1 MINTIECGDTE
12 WNVWNVDGNVLY
24 FSGKHIVLF
33 SISLAFLITGVIY
46 TGLVFCSQWLQ
57 RYSGKC
63 FKSTRD
69 PVVKLKPLIDA
80 YTGPYKDKYRFWTGL
95 GLIIRILL
103 TVIFIFTSE
112 ESSLLNNFFIALTIM
127 LTIIGS
133 KVYRNKYNAIIE
145 IFSYINLFILASI
158 TTPLSI
164 NDMDGKLVSMV
175 STISI
180 TLEML
185 SLLVVIVVHFLTTMK
200 RGRKSCD
207 RIGLYNNQ
215 RNYGSFVEG
224 PFSPGCQ
231 TREALIYYDK

>member
-1 MINTIECGDTE
+1 M
-12 WNVWNVDGNVLY
+12 
-24 FSGKHIVLF
+24 
-33 SISLAFLITGVIY
+33 
-46 TGLVFCSQWLQ
+46 
-57 RYSGKC
+57 
-63 FKSTRD
+63 
-69 PVVKLKPLIDA
+69 KLKPLIDA

-95 GLIIRILL
+95 CLILRILL

-185 SLLVVIVVHFLTTMK
+185 SLLVIVVHFLTAMK

-215 RNYGSFVEG
+215 RNYGSFVED
-224 PFSPGCQ
+224 PPSPGCQ
-231 TREALIYYDK
+231 TWEALIYYDKRHNANHFVPPGAHIM